1 MKDRKFM
8 KSFYDLKKGSLNK
21 GFVKITDLTSSLV
34 THVAPSSSDS
44 SWKMNENAVDKYD
57 LSLRPEPKRHKTWQG
72 QYVQDMLD
80 GLKNKTTDQKLDDAF
95 DALDHFMGPG
105 AKKNK

>member
-1 MKDRKFM
+1 MECTNPVAR
-8 KSFYDLKKGSLNK
+8 
-21 GFVKITDLTSSLV
+21 TDLTSSLV

>member
-1 MKDRKFM
+1 MEFTNPVAR
-8 KSFYDLKKGSLNK
+8 
-21 GFVKITDLTSSLV
+21 TDLTSSLV
-34 THVAPSSSDS
+34 TNVAPSSSSDS

>member
-1 MKDRKFM
+1 M
-8 KSFYDLKKGSLNK
+8 G
-21 GFVKITDLTSSLV
+21 DLTSSLV
-34 THVAPSSSDS
+34 TNVAPSSSDS

-57 LSLRPEPKRHKTWQG
+57 LSLRSEPKRHKTWQG

-105 AKKNK
+105 AKKTNNFQTPYIQSKIQSRKSIKLNL